1 MRVFL
6 IFAALVALIWA
17 GVSQIPLGF
26 ALRQLPLNAMGVNWT
41 QSEGTVW
48 NGRIMGVYLNGQP
61 VGDIDVALRPMSLVS
76 LQPKVDFQWGG
87 AGGRGAGTV
96 GMSGDMISASNLRI
110 EQRISAMES
119 LSPEVRAVGGVFR
132 LSQGALRIEG
142 NQCTSATGRLS
153 SDTLSIAA
161 EQFGREFSD
170 LSGTLDCVDGA
181 FSIDMN
187 GSGPTGDTVAVAA
200 EATLYGRSEIRIVA
214 NTNDDEIESLLASAG
229 FNRRDGVWTFIR
241 ETGAS
246 GQGTQ

>member
-6 IFAALVALIWA
+6 IIAALVALTWA

-41 QSEGTVW
+41 QSEGTIW

-61 VGDIDVALRPMSLVS
+61 VGDIDVALQPASLIT

-96 GMSGDMISASNLRI
+96 GMNGDRISASNLRI

-200 EATLYGRSEIRIVA
+200 EATLYGRSEIKIVA

-241 ETGAS
+241 EMGAS